1 MMNCFVL
8 SRHNSRMAKYSDE
21 IKEAARALYIKRW
34 QPKDIAQELNLPP
47 RTIYHWADVGQWASL
62 LPVESVEHVI
72 ARRID
77 QLTRREK
84 KTSLELEELRDLV
97 AQHVKLM
104 AQHNKH
110 AEKMAEIKAKS
121 TASYEG
127 GHGPDGE
134 PEEGRKRRYKKND
147 VSGITAEMLDEWARE
162 HLFDYQMH
170 CREHKDEDWRF
181 ILKSRQVGMTY
192 YFAWE
197 AFEDAVIS
205 GDNQVF
211 FSASRAQSE
220 IFREY
225 IVQIA
230 QQHFG
235 VTLTGKNIRLSN
247 GAVLRFLSTN
257 ASTAQGF
264 NGHLYGDEVFWIPKF
279 TRLHEVASAMATHNK
294 FRTTYFS
301 TPSAKTHQAYTVW
314 TGEAWSEDDPKRKG
328 KVFPK
333 EKALRE
339 AGIRCPDEI
348 WRYIITMEDAIE
360 GGLAA
365 LVDIERLRNK
375 YNPTAFAML
384 YMCQFVDSK
393 DAVFKLAA
401 LVACEVD
408 AGTWGDYDTTAA
420 RPFGNREV
428 WAGFDPSRSGDN
440 STFVIVAPPI
450 HDGER
455 FRVLAIYQWQGLNFS
470 WQAEQIKQLMR
481 RFNIT
486 YIGIDTTGIGK
497 GVYDLV
503 TKFAPREANA
513 ILYSVESKNRLVM
526 KMIDV
531 VERKRIEWAKDAQD
545 ETNNERA
552 EIPASFMAIRR
563 TTTASG
569 NALTFVAERSDAT
582 GHADVFF
589 AISHAVINEPID
601 YEFDRPSTWAFGQA
615 A

>member
-1 MMNCFVL
+1 
-8 SRHNSRMAKYSDE
+8 MAKYSDE
-21 IKEAARALYIKRW
+21 IKDAARALYIKRW
-34 QPKDIAQELNLPP
+34 TPKDIAQELNLPP

-72 ARRID
+72 AQRID

-84 KTSLELEELRDLV
+84 KTALELEELRDLV
-97 AQHVKLM
+97 AHHVKLM
-104 AQHNKH
+104 AQQNKH
-110 AEKMAEIKAKS
+110 AEKLAEIQAKKA
-121 TASYEG
+121 AY
-127 GHGPDGE
+127 DGE
-134 PEEGRKRRYKKND
+134 GYCLSAAGGEPGERKRKYKKND
-147 VSGITAEMLDEWARE
+147 VSCLTPEMLDTWARE
-162 HLFDYQMH
+162 HLFEYQLH
-170 CREHKDEDWRF
+170 CRDHKDEDWRF
-181 ILKSRQVGMTY
+181 ILKSRQIGMTY

-235 VTLTGKNIRLSN
+235 ITLTGKNIRLSN
-247 GAVLRFLSTN
+247 GAILRFLSTN

-301 TPSAKTHQAYTVW
+301 TPSAKTHQAYPVW
-314 TGEAWSEDDPKRKG
+314 TGDEWRGDDPKRKG
-328 KVFPK
+328 VEFPK
-333 EKALRE
+333 DSAMRQ
-339 AGIRCPDEI
+339 GIICPDGI
-348 WRYIITMEDAIE
+348 WRYVITMEDAIA
-360 GGLAA
+360 GGLGA

-393 DAVFKLAA
+393 DAVFKFAA

-408 AGTWGDYDTTAA
+408 RATWGDYDPTAV

-455 FRVLAIYQWQGLNFS
+455 FRVLAVWQWQGLNFS
-470 WQAEQIKQLMR
+470 WQADQIKQLMR

-503 TKFAPREANA
+503 SKFAPREATA

-531 VERKRIEWAKDAQD
+531 VERKRIEWAKDAID
-545 ETNNERA
+545 ETNKERA

-563 TTTASG
+563 TTTSSG

-589 AISHAVINEPID
+589 AISHAVINEPVD
-601 YEFDRPSTWAFGQA
+601 YEYDRPSTWAFGKA

>member
-1 MMNCFVL
+1 
-8 SRHNSRMAKYSDE
+8 MAKYSDE
-21 IKEAARALYIKRW
+21 IKDAARALYIKRW
-34 QPKDIAQELNLPP
+34 TPKDIAQELNLPP
-47 RTIYHWADVGQWASL
+47 RTIYHWAESGQWASL
-62 LPVESVEHVI
+62 LPAESIEEAISH
-72 ARRID
+72 RFN
-77 QLTRREK
+77 QLSNKEK
-84 KTSLELEELRDLV
+84 KTALELEELRDLI
-97 AQHVKLM
+97 AADVKLR
-104 AQHNKH
+104 AQRNKH
-110 AEKMAEIKAKS
+110 AEKMAEIQARS
-121 TASYEG
+121 MPAFEGDGFSNGEPREG
-127 GHGPDGE
+127 GR
-134 PEEGRKRRYKKND
+134 RKYKKND
-147 VSGITAEMLDEWARE
+147 VSAITPEMLDSWASE
-162 HLFDYQMH
+162 HLFDYQLH

-197 AFEDAVIS
+197 AFEDAVKT

-230 QQHFG
+230 QQYFG

-247 GAVLRFLSTN
+247 GAILRFLSTN

-279 TRLHEVASAMATHNK
+279 TKLHEVASAMATHNK
-294 FRTTYFS
+294 YRTTYFS
-301 TPSAKTHQAYTVW
+301 TPSAKTHQAYAVW
-314 TGEAWSEDDPKRKG
+314 SGEEWRSDDPKRKEAE
-328 KVFPK
+328 FPK
-333 EKALRE
+333 ETVMRQ
-339 AGIRCPDEI
+339 AGIRCPDGI
-348 WRYIITMEDAIE
+348 WRYVITMEDAIK

-365 LVDIERLRNK
+365 LVDIERLRNR
-375 YNPTAFAML
+375 YNATAFAML

-393 DAVFKLAA
+393 DAVFKLST
-401 LVACEVD
+401 LVSCEVEMD
-408 AGTWGDYDTTAA
+408 TWGDYDPTAA

-428 WAGFDPSRSGDN
+428 WGGFDPSRSGDN

-450 HDGER
+450 FDGER

-481 RFNIT
+481 RFNMT
-486 YIGIDTTGIGK
+486 YIGIDTSGIGVS
-497 GVYDLV
+497 VYDLV
-503 TKFAPREANA
+503 SKFAPREAKA
-513 ILYSVESKNRLVM
+513 ILYGVESKNRLVM

-531 VERKRIEWAKDAQD
+531 VERKRIEWAKDAID
-545 ETNNERA
+545 ETNKERA
-552 EIPASFMAIRR
+552 EIAPSFMAIRR
-563 TTTASG
+563 TTTNSG
-569 NALTFVAERSDAT
+569 NALTFVAERSEAT

-601 YEFDRPSTWAFGQA
+601 YEFDRPSAWVFGMA

>member
-1 MMNCFVL
+1 MIISFL
-8 SRHNSRMAKYSDE
+8 FPRHNSRMAKYSNE

-34 QPKDIAQELNLPP
+34 LPKDIAVELNIPP
-47 RTIYHWADVGQWASL
+47 RTVYHWADVGQWAGL
-62 LPVESVEHVI
+62 LPAESIEDSI
-72 ARRID
+72 ARRVNL
-77 QLTRREK
+77 LTNREK
-84 KTSLELEELRDLV
+84 KTALELEELRDLV
-97 AQHVKLM
+97 AADVKLKG
-104 AQHNKH
+104 QRNKH
-110 AEKMAEIKAKS
+110 AEKMAEIQARNVV
-121 TASYEG
+121 AYDGDAG
-127 GHGPDGE
+127 GGE
-134 PEEGRKRRYKKND
+134 PGERRKGKYKKND
-147 VSGITAEMLDEWARE
+147 VSAITPEMLDTWARE
-162 HLFDYQMH
+162 HLFDYQLH
-170 CREHKDEDWRF
+170 CRDHKDEDWRF

-197 AFEDAVIS
+197 AFEDAVTS

-301 TPSAKTHQAYTVW
+301 TPSAKTHQAYPVW
-314 TGEAWSEDDPKRKG
+314 TGEVWREDDAKRKT
-328 KVFPK
+328 KVFPG
-333 EKALRE
+333 EKAMRQG
-339 AGIRCPDEI
+339 GIRCPDDI

-360 GGLAA
+360 GGLGA
-365 LVDIERLRNK
+365 LVSIERLRNK
-375 YNPTAFAML
+375 YNATAFAML

-408 AGTWGDYDTTAA
+408 PGTWGDYDPTAV

-470 WQAEQIKQLMR
+470 WQAEQIK
-481 RFNIT
+481 
-486 YIGIDTTGIGK
+486 
-497 GVYDLV
+497 
-503 TKFAPREANA
+503 
-513 ILYSVESKNRLVM
+513 
-526 KMIDV
+526 
-531 VERKRIEWAKDAQD
+531 
-545 ETNNERA
+545 
-552 EIPASFMAIRR
+552 PASVAVF
-563 TTTASG
+563 TTWSANLHPAKPTPFYTASK
-569 NALTFVAERSDAT
+569 VKT
-582 GHADVFF
+582 GW
-589 AISHAVINEPID
+589 S
-601 YEFDRPSTWAFGQA
+601 
-615 A
+615 